1 VTAQRSWR
9 SLPVTERCGTAARIR
24 QLITDE
30 MGKPIAEAEA
40 EIEKCA
46 VTCEHYAAHAPE
58 YLAA

>member
-1 VTAQRSWR
+1 
-9 SLPVTERCGTAARIR
+9 
-24 QLITDE
+24 